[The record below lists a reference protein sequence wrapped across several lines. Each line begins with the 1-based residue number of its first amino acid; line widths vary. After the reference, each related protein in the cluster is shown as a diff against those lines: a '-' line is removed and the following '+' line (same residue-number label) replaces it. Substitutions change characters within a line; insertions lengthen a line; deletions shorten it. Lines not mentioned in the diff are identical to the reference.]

1 MATELLPCPFCGATL
16 GNAIAVWEIRGEG
29 WRVGCINEKCRM
41 AKVMT
46 HACPTKAKAIAAWN
60 RRFVCLDKHGAKV
73 YAGDK
78 VKYKFPNWKNKF
90 KQCYVTE
97 LRPPFYG
104 YGLTAD
110 DDSDFTAEGF
120 YPSEIELIKEDKE

>member
-1 MATELLPCPFCGATL
+1 MF
-16 GNAIAVWEIRGEG
+16 
-29 WRVGCINEKCRM
+29 
-41 AKVMT
+41 
-46 HACPTKAKAIAAWN
+46 
-60 RRFVCLDKHGAKV
+60 
-73 YAGDK
+73 AGDQ
-78 VKYKFPNWKNKF
+78 VTYKLPNWKDKY

-120 YPSEIELIKEDKE
+120 YPSEIELIKEDNE